1 METAFKSDLPTPAVP
16 TKYKFELTKE
26 DEEEL
31 MTKFEEASQ
40 EPSDIVSQVK
50 HDLFRSLIIKFF
62 QEKFREWMKGKMDPL
77 RDEWKDT
84 NAWVEKVKKC
94 KICKSELYLASN
106 IDAKAENKE
115 KLKGYKTSTV
125 DINIDEEEFDWDKK
139 SFSEAKY
146 PLKYKS
152 DISKAEYDTLEFG
165 KSFIELEFEY
175 TPA

>member
-1 METAFKSDLPTPAVP
+1 
-16 TKYKFELTKE
+16 
-26 DEEEL
+26 
-31 MTKFEEASQ
+31 
-40 EPSDIVSQVK
+40 
-50 HDLFRSLIIKFF
+50 
-62 QEKFREWMKGKMDPL
+62 MDPL

-94 KICKSELYLASN
+94 KICKCELHLASN
-106 IDAKAENKE
+106 IEAKAQDKE